1 MTFCAGGFQVLIS
14 SLMCPHSHT
23 LLSSCLKG
31 DEISSAV
38 CTTCCFQYLIS
49 FVLYSSVSPALQR
62 RLPGAPQGDTSAFRH
77 EEDQQAESDPEE
89 SDPAGVC
96 GEGHTHICGEPL
108 RRLHVLLL
116 RNATT
121 PLHGHGVR

>member
-1 MTFCAGGFQVLIS
+1 MKYPLQFVPPAVFLNTSF
-14 SLMCPHSHT
+14 
-23 LLSSCLKG
+23 LLLL
-31 DEISSAV
+31 
-38 CTTCCFQYLIS
+38 F
-49 FVLYSSVSPALQR
+49 SSVSPALQR
-62 RLPGAPQGDTSAFRH
+62 RLPGATQGDTSAFRH
-77 EEDQQAESDPEE
+77 EEDQQAESNPEE